1 MDIVKC
7 PRCGEEYS
15 ESYHRCP
22 FCEEEDRPRKVK
34 NRMRSGHRVT
44 EKKKTYSGRSALIV
58 ILLLVLA
65 LLTWVLFGEK
75 IVARFAKPEEQ
86 EPPVEEITP
95 PAEVNDDPFYDPSIG
110 DGAGDTTGVTDPD
123 AVEPPSVDVPPANEN
138 TDALNA
144 KLSSEDFTLRVGE
157 STQLK
162 VTGTDAAVT
171 WSSKDPT
178 VAVIGSSG
186 LVTAINPGT
195 TTITATVGDKTL
207 EAIAR
212 VKSADSVSGTNTDVS
227 NAALSSTDFTAN
239 VGESV
244 ALKVTGTDAAVTWSI
259 DDSSIASI
267 SASGVVKGIKA
278 GQTKAHAKV
287 GGKTLDCVV
296 RIK

>member
-1 MDIVKC
+1 MDFVKC

-15 ESYHRCP
+15 SSYHRCP

-34 NRMRSGHRVT
+34 NRTRSSHRVT
-44 EKKKTYSGRSALIV
+44 EKKKTYSGRSALII

-75 IVARFAKPEEQ
+75 LVERFAKPEEP
-86 EPPVEEITP
+86 EPPVEDVTP
-95 PAEVNDDPFYDPSIG
+95 PTEVNEDPFYDPNVG
-110 DGAGDTTGVTDPD
+110 DSTGDVSDPN
-123 AVEPPSVDVPPANEN
+123 AAEPPSVDVPSVDTN
-138 TDALNA
+138 TDVSNA
-144 KLSSEDFTLRVGE
+144 KLSSEDFTMTVGE
-157 STQLK
+157 SVQLK
-162 VTGTDAAVT
+162 VTGTDAAVV
-171 WSSKDPT
+171 WSSKDST
-178 VAVIGSSG
+178 VAVVGSSG

-207 EAIAR
+207 EGIAR
-212 VKSADSVSGTNTDVS
+212 VKSAEGVPGTNTDAS
-227 NAALSSTDFTAN
+227 NAALSSTDFTAK

-244 ALKVTGTDAAVTWSI
+244 TLKVRGTDAAVTWSI

-267 SASGVVKGIKA
+267 SADGVVKGIKA

-287 GGKTLDCVV
+287 GGKTLTCVV